1 MSYYDPITWTVTEA
15 EDGWPLR
22 RVLKDRLR
30 LSRRLMSRLKRAE
43 RGITVN
49 GVRQYTDCR
58 VKAGDV
64 VAIRMEEEVSEDIL
78 PEPLPLDILYE
89 DDHLLVLNKPPGLIV
104 HPTHGHYTGTLAN
117 GVVHYWRSKGERHR
131 FRPVHRLDQ
140 ETSGVLAVAKNP
152 YAHQRIAEQMI
163 AKAVDKRYAA
173 IVHGVPRPAAGTVNA
188 PIARDPAAPHIRI
201 VTPDGQE
208 AVTHYETVQPL
219 NQAAWVSLVL
229 ETGRTHQIRVHMKH
243 IGHPL
248 VGDRMYGDPASDERL
263 APVIARQALHAE
275 RLKFEHPVTL
285 RPMEFIA
292 PWPED
297 MRALRTRL
305 AKEDDGSWG

>member
-1 MSYYDPITWTVTEA
+1 MSYYEPITWTVTEA
-15 EDGWPLR
+15 EDGWELK
-22 RVLKDRLR
+22 RVLRDRLG
-30 LSRRLMSRLKRAE
+30 LSRRLLNRLKRVE

-49 GVRQYTDCR
+49 GVRQFADWKVR
-58 VKAGDV
+58 AGDV
-64 VAIRMEEEVSEDIL
+64 IAVRMEEEVSEDIA

-89 DDHLLVLNKPPGLIV
+89 DDHLLVVNKPPGLVV
-104 HPTHGHYTGTLAN
+104 HPTKGHYSGTLAN
-117 GVVHYWRSKGERHR
+117 GVIHYWLSKGERHR

-173 IVHGVPRPAAGTVNA
+173 IVHGVPDPAAGCVNA

-208 AVTHYETVQPL
+208 AITHYETIRSYRR
-219 NQAAWVSLVL
+219 AAWVSLAL

-248 VGDRMYGDPASDERL
+248 IGDRMYGDPAADARL
-263 APVIARQALHAE
+263 APVTARQALHAE
-275 RLKFEHPVTL
+275 KLAFEHPVTL
-285 RPMEFIA
+285 RPMEFTA
-292 PWPED
+292 PWPPD

-305 AKEDDGSWG
+305 EREDDDPWN